1 MQRTGRVVHAHPHSR
16 PPTPRPPAPSPA
28 RPACTLACTHPRP
41 HTLVRTHE
49 RRCGHSCGRSR
60 SLTVPP
66 SSARVPVR
74 SRSSPPARVRAV
86 RARPR
91 SRPPARVCVHPH
103 AFVLPSPARVPV
115 RARSRSR
122 PPAHV
127 RAALTRACPCPRP
140 PSFASTRTCSCRPH
154 LRVSLSAPALV
165 RARVRA
171 VRACPCPR
179 PPLSVST
186 RTRSCRPHL
195 RVSTHTH
202 SCPLVRALV

>member
-91 SRPPARVCVHPH
+91 SRPPARVC
-103 AFVLPSPARVPV
+103 
-115 RARSRSR
+115 
-122 PPAHV
+122 
-127 RAALTRACPCPRP
+127 AALICACPCLRP
-140 PSFASTRTCSCRPH
+140 LSFASTRTHSCCPH
-154 LRVSLSAPALV
+154 PRMSLSAPALV
-165 RARVRA
+165 RVHPHTFVPPSSARVHPHAFVPARSRA
-171 VRACPCPR
+171 RLVWWGQPSFAP
-179 PPLSVST
+179 VHT
-186 RTRSCRPHL
+186 RCTCCCITQLAFSK
-195 RVSTHTH
+195 
-202 SCPLVRALV
+202 